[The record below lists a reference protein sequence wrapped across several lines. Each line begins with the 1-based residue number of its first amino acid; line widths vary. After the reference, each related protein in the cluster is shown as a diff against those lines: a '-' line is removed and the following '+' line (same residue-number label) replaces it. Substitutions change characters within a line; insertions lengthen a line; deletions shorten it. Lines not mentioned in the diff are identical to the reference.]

1 LKKSSIIENGII
13 PIRVFGDKILRQK
26 TKPIK
31 DIDDDLINFIAN
43 MYKTMEQAHGI
54 GLAANQVGLDKS
66 VFIVDISHV
75 EGYEKF
81 TPITFINPTIKSF
94 SDEIS
99 SFNEGC
105 LSLPNLRGEVNRP
118 KAIEIVYYDINMK
131 EQKIEADDLLA
142 RVIQH
147 EYDHLQGILFTD
159 RLDKNLKEKIKPE
172 LLKIKRGEVEIDY
185 EIYRPRKWE

>member
-1 LKKSSIIENGII
+1 MKKSSIIENGII

>member
-1 LKKSSIIENGII
+1 MKKSSIIENGII

-185 EIYRPRKWE
+185 EIYRPRK

>member
-1 LKKSSIIENGII
+1 MKKSSIIENGII

-31 DIDDDLINFIAN
+31 DIDDNLINFIAN

-185 EIYRPRKWE
+185 EIYRPRK

>member
-31 DIDDDLINFIAN
+31 DIDDNLINFIAN

>member
-185 EIYRPRKWE
+185 EIYRPRK

>member
-31 DIDDDLINFIAN
+31 DIDDNLINFIAN

-185 EIYRPRKWE
+185 EIYRPRK